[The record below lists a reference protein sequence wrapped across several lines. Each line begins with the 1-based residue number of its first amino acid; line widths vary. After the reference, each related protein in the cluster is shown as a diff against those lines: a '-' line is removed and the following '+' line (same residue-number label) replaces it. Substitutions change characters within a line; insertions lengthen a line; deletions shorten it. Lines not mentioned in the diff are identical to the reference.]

1 MENCPK
7 DRANLSIDK
16 GKAPIKHLISQV
28 SNAKRISKVKQ
39 VYKAVTQAD
48 SVKNSVLHDFSL
60 AHLLVKSD
68 KAIASTSK
76 TIDISHLVNVHGL
89 SKVSLCVDLTGVMGD
104 DDNPEDPNEKFI
116 RIAAEAGDGP
126 HLFSTNNY
134 VGRQIWEFDA
144 NSGSPEEREEVD
156 RARQNFSIN
165 RSCFK
170 ASADL
175 LWRMQFLREKKFK
188 QRIPQVRIENAEE
201 ITYEDAR
208 AALRRGVLYFAA
220 LQADDGHW
228 PAENSGSMFF
238 NAPFFISLY
247 ITGHLEK
254 IFTPEHRKEFM
265 RYLYNHQNDD
275 GGWGIHVEGHSVMF
289 CTVLNYICL
298 RIFGMDQE
306 SVCARARNWIINHG
320 GAAYTPLFGKIWLSV
335 LGVYDWSGCKPM
347 PPEFWMLPSSSPLN
361 GGTVWIYLRDI
372 FMAVSYLYGKKF
384 VATPTPLIAQLREEL
399 YPQPYNKI
407 KWSQARNL
415 CAKPFHMLACWVD
428 DPDGDYFKKHLARV
442 PDFIWI
448 GEDGLKIQSFGSQL
462 WDTALSLEV
471 LLAADMDDE
480 ISSTLIKGYD
490 FLKKS
495 QLTENPP
502 GDHRK
507 MFREITKG
515 AWTFSDRDQGWAVS
529 DCTAE
534 SLECCLIF
542 ESMPMLGEKMDAEKL
557 YDAVNL
563 LLHFQSKNGG
573 LAVWEPARGNT
584 WLEWLSPVE
593 FAEDTVV
600 ELEYLEC
607 TGSAIVALVRFL
619 EMFPGHRKE
628 EVESFIRK
636 GIKYIESFQLPD
648 GSWYGNWGVCYIFGT
663 FNAVRG
669 LVAAGKTYSNCDAIR
684 RAVRFLLDIQNE
696 EGGWGESYLSCPIKY
711 GGMQKYTPLEGN
723 KTNVVNTAQA
733 MLGLIM
739 GGQMERDPS
748 PVHRAAKV
756 LINSQLENGDFP
768 QQEIMG
774 VFKMNLLLHYPTYR
788 NIFTLWALTYY
799 TKALRLRL

>member
-1 MENCPK
+1 TMWK
-7 DRANLSIDK
+7 L
-16 GKAPIKHLISQV
+16 
-28 SNAKRISKVKQ
+28 
-39 VYKAVTQAD
+39 
-48 SVKNSVLHDFSL
+48 
-60 AHLLVKSD
+60 
-68 KAIASTSK
+68 
-76 TIDISHLVNVHGL
+76 
-89 SKVSLCVDLTGVMGD
+89 
-104 DDNPEDPNEKFI
+104 

-156 RARQNFSIN
+156 RARQNFSLN

-188 QRIPQVRIENAEE
+188 QKIPQVRIENAEE

-306 SVCARARNWIINHG
+306 SVCARARKWIIDHG

-347 PPEFWMLPSSSPLN
+347 PPEFWMLPLSSPFN

-399 YPQPYNKI
+399 YPQPYSKI

-415 CAKPFHMLACWVD
+415 CAKEDLYYPQSFLQDMFWKSVHVFSENLLNQWPLNKLLRQKALRKTMEIIHYHDESTRYITGGCVQKPFHMLACWVD

-442 PDFIWI
+442 SDFIWI

-563 LLHFQSKNGG
+563 LLYFQSNGG

-636 GIKYIESFQLPD
+636 GIKYIESFQMPD
-648 GSWYGNWGVCYIFGT
+648 GSWYGNWGVCFIFGT

-669 LVAAGKTYSNCDAIR
+669 LVAAGKTYSNCDAIG
-684 RAVRFLLDIQNE
+684 RAVQFLLDTQNA
-696 EGGWGESYLSCPIKY
+696 EGGWGESYLSCPIK
-711 GGMQKYTPLEGN
+711 KYTPLEGN

-733 MLGLIM
+733 MMGLIM

-799 TKALRLRL
+799 TKALRLRM